1 MRLLEWFCF
10 FIEKLEHS
18 HAPDYE
24 DAYEHAYEHVPDPE
38 IGYFFFDEDTGEIHS
53 I

>member
-1 MRLLEWFCF
+1 MRLFEWFCF
-10 FIEKLEHS
+10 FLDTFEPVSE
-18 HAPDYE
+18 PD
-24 DAYEHAYEHVPDPE
+24 

>member
-10 FIEKLEHS
+10 FLDMLEPRLE
-18 HAPDYE
+18 PD
-24 DAYEHAYEHVPDPE
+24 